1 MSKPEIPDLEA
12 LQFDEL
18 WTIHEELTKILSDR
32 ILGEKLE
39 LEKLLAKLSQTA
51 PLATPGQPPSPSR
64 RQYPK
69 VLPKYFNP
77 LMPSETWSGRGKRPR
92 WLSLALQAGHA
103 LEDLKIEQSKINDQQ
118 KSDS

>member
-39 LEKLLAKLSQTA
+39 LEKLLARLSQTA
-51 PLATPGQPPSPSR
+51 PSKNSGLSASPSR

-77 LMPSETWSGRGKRPR
+77 SKPSETWSGRGKRPR
-92 WLSLALQAGHA
+92 WLALALQAGHV
-103 LEDLKIEQSKINDQQ
+103 LEDLKIDQNERDDRPR
-118 KSDS
+118 SDR